1 MPYNDGDKLD
11 GIGWVDIAVWY
22 IYDMNMVDKPDA
34 GRLEY
39 AAHIKGRP
47 LSFGPQ
53 NYT

>member
-11 GIGWVDIAVWY
+11 GIGRMDIAVWY
-22 IYDMNMVDKPDA
+22 IYGRYLVDIPDA
-34 GRLEY
+34 GRVEY

-47 LSFGPQ
+47 LSFGRQ